1 MRTINTDINPN
12 VSNSSKEIAAAV
24 NSAGMN
30 YYLFLVLE
38 VCTYYT
44 YRHTH
49 MFCLHVLIHN
59 WGVVGAVLTLW
70 C

>member
-30 YYLFLVLE
+30 YYLFLVLV
-38 VCTYYT
+38 VCTYLRFT
-44 YRHTH
+44 LTDTLTCSAS
-49 MFCLHVLIHN
+49 MFFYITGVSLVL
-59 WGVVGAVLTLW
+59 